1 MAAEQVERR
10 IWIEAPPSTVYRCF
24 LDPARLGRWEGGMA
38 EVDARVGGD
47 YRVTIGADD
56 WVGGRFLELLPDR
69 RLVFTWARATPDG
82 VCTPRSKVVVT
93 LTVQGVGTAVRIQHL
108 PSESARLGTGDQV
121 LEGLTL
127 YDRHSGAEDG
137 QLRCEWCGRPGQA
150 LPFHV
155 QSPDGEVE
163 FAEPVLCAVCQG
175 LLGYLHPHRSEQRQP
190 PEVPLE
196 EALARRLAMSAE
208 GQASAAQARV
218 AEVHE
223 WAAGAVSRL
232 LTERFRMEGRPRPDW
247 AYGPGWDWPPA
258 RRHHAEDESTEA

>member
-1 MAAEQVERR
+1 MTVEQVERR
-10 IWIEAPPSTVYRCF
+10 IWIDAPPSTVYQCF

-47 YRVTIGADD
+47 YRVTFGVDD
-56 WVGGRFLELLPDR
+56 WVGGRFLELTTDR

-82 VCTPRSKVVVT
+82 ACTSTCKVVVT
-93 LTVQGVGTAVRIQHL
+93 LASQGVGTAVRIQHL
-108 PSESARLGTGDQV
+108 ASASAQLGTGDHV

-127 YDRHSGAEDG
+127 YDRHSGAEDEH
-137 QLRCEWCGRPGQA
+137 LRCEWCGRPGQA

-163 FAEPVLCAVCQG
+163 FAEPALCAICQG
-175 LLGYLHPHRSEQRQP
+175 LIGYLHPHRSEQRQP

-196 EALARRLAMSAE
+196 EALARKRAMSVEA
-208 GQASAAQARV
+208 QASAAQARL

-232 LTERFRMEGRPRPDW
+232 LTERFRTEGRLRPDW
-247 AYGPGWDWPPA
+247 AYGPGWDWPPVH
-258 RRHHAEDESTEA
+258 RHDTEDESAGT